1 MCKMKDTNFGKDV
14 FTAQAECTQAYKR
27 VCVWGGGG
35 DRERS
40 HLEALIYPL
49 NVRVGW

>member
-14 FTAQAECTQAYKR
+14 FTAQAECTQAYK
-27 VCVWGGGG
+27 CVYGRG

-40 HLEALIYPL
+40 RLEALIYPL